1 MAGELARVLADIQRR
16 AGDTG
21 VTFRQGLVVA
31 WSGGG
36 GNTVKVGGV
45 DLANLPYLAGVA
57 PAPGDCVAL
66 LRCANTLL
74 VVGVI
79 VQP

>member
-16 AGDTG
+16 AGDSG
-21 VTFRQGLVVA
+21 VTFRQGLVAA
-31 WSGGG
+31 WSGAE
-36 GNTVKVGGV
+36 NTVTVGGV

-57 PAPGDCVAL
+57 PVPGDCVAL

>member
-1 MAGELARVLADIQRR
+1 VASELARVLADIQRR
-16 AGDTG
+16 ASDPG
-21 VTFRQGLVVA
+21 VTYRQGLVVA
-31 WSGGG
+31 WSGPA
-36 GNTVKVGGV
+36 GNTITVGGV
-45 DLANLPYLAGVA
+45 DLANLPYLDGVTATAG
-57 PAPGDCVAL
+57 DSVAL